1 MNYEVGGAR
10 NRSDSALDDEHKHH
24 FIEHEH
30 ELNESKVVISE
41 KCQKI
46 V

>member
-10 NRSDSALDDEHKHH
+10 NRSDSALDDEH
-24 FIEHEH
+24 